1 MHEKIKNIA
10 GPENGESCS
19 MLTKKSWSW
28 RRDSLSDSW
37 HLVKRNC
44 LELQPWKHLHNTRVE
59 KSCELH
65 DWTKKKKTE
74 NKMKSQQTN
83 KKDSH
88 QHGHKKRFPLKKT
101 KNKNKNM
108 DVWSPLPPN
117 LMTFTT
123 IEQMGKLQ
131 LAQRLLNMTDALWP
145 PVWPISQTEWN
156 GESNTALQCS
166 GPNRAKGKTSLACEV
181 QRVHAHLVRTRCKFF
196 QLWRPVSFFPNQWP
210 FFACGKSLFWNI
222 IGERKQIYCLPAH
235 CPR

>member
-19 MLTKKSWSW
+19 VLTKKSDLGGVTHSATHDIWSNVTVWNYSHENTYITQEW
-28 RRDSLSDSW
+28 RN
-37 HLVKRNC
+37 LV
-44 LELQPWKHLHNTRVE
+44 
-59 KSCELH
+59 SCMTGL
-65 DWTKKKKTE
+65 KKKTE

-101 KNKNKNM
+101 KDKNKNM

-123 IEQMGKLQ
+123 IEQMVKLQ